1 MSLDLVHQLRGKY
14 IVYVLALESD
24 DGKPRRYVG
33 SSANVERRMAE
44 HLGVKSGGAAWCKK
58 YKPIDVI
65 SVRVVDSKDEAA
77 AMEVILSLIHI

>member
-14 IVYVLALESD
+14 IVYVLALQPDE

-44 HLGVKSGGAAWCKK
+44 HLGV
-58 YKPIDVI
+58 
-65 SVRVVDSKDEAA
+65 
-77 AMEVILSLIHI
+77 